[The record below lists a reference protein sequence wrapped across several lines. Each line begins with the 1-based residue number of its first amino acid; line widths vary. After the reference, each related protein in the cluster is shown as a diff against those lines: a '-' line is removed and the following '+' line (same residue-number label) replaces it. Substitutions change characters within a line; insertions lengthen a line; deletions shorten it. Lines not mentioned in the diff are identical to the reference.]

1 MDTNPHSHA
10 AAERSDRTVTEKRW
24 SAETNQRAQQLPR
37 GLSGIW
43 HRLTGQFAKV
53 KAQNEMETLLAWQ
66 RDRAEKD
73 ALIFEQLKERQV
85 LQTDIKKQR
94 AIVQNELMLLR
105 EDVANQQ
112 APEGPDLERGKKT

>member
-1 MDTNPHSHA
+1 M
-10 AAERSDRTVTEKRW
+10 
-24 SAETNQRAQQLPR
+24 AQQLPR

-112 APEGPDLERGKKT
+112 EPEGPDLERGKNSVELRHRRPPASRRFEPS